1 MKGKTGNLLFLLIV
15 GLLFLS
21 NFGFADQHWTEA
33 LQNEL
38 DLPASINGVHYKCG
52 LPILAEAYAKDPE
65 ATRRIMDAYRA
76 ERLNKA
82 TDTFVSP
89 SGRFIIEYQTS
100 GFDAIP
106 TYDRDNNGT
115 PDYLEF
121 VAKSFDRAW
130 EVEVDS
136 LGFRPPP
143 DQNGQ
148 PKSTYSV
155 ICRKLSNSLY
165 GSTLFIGTNDIA
177 ALPGLNFTSEIEF
190 NTDFS
195 FINSATFNFTTAYPG
210 GNDPIIRDSMAIAV
224 TAAHEFNHA
233 LQLGY
238 RFWSSGEN
246 TLSDIVDLRYIEGSA
261 VYMEEVVANQ
271 VNDYYQYLRSFYR
284 RTDRNWGDSSVL
296 YGDVIFYIMLGNIY
310 GKTITR
316 EIWEEI
322 VNQPSL
328 PAMEA
333 VFQRKESSFNFEL
346 TRLASWMFFSGAN
359 SLPGLLFKEA
369 ANYPDPFLAE
379 SDDILLNSVTSQTVY
394 EDELPPLSFLLLK
407 IPVVAVAEGI
417 SIAVSPANAAIDWG
431 GVNFSF
437 AQPHI
442 QEFPANIFSET
453 FFNSPED
460 DLFEAVISGNW
471 SDVSDSLMDFEV
483 RLRSSNVLETDEIFA
498 YPNVI
503 KPGLEVAQV
512 TFINLPENAV
522 IEIFTGNG
530 VRVASV
536 EPSRTG
542 KIAFWNLTTF
552 QGKPVGTG
560 VYIYRVQS
568 NTKSKSG
575 KILVVR

>member
-1 MKGKTGNLLFLLIV
+1 MKGKTGNLLLFLII
-15 GLLFLS
+15 GLLLS
-21 NFGFADQHWTEA
+21 SSVGFARQHWLAA
-33 LQNEL
+33 LQSKLNL
-38 DLPASINGVHYKCG
+38 QTSVDGIPHKCG

-76 ERLNKA
+76 GRLNKT

-130 EVEVDS
+130 EVEIDS

-155 ICRKLSNSLY
+155 TCRKLSNSLY
-165 GSTLFIGTNDIA
+165 GSTLFFGTNDIS
-177 ALPGLNFTSEIEF
+177 ALPGLNFTSDIEF

-195 FINSATFNFTTAYPG
+195 FVDYPAANG
-210 GNDPIIRDSMAIAV
+210 DPMVRDSMAIAV

-238 RFWSSGEN
+238 RFWSSSDN
-246 TLSDIVDLRYIEGSA
+246 TLSDIVDLRFIEGSA
-261 VYMEEVVANQ
+261 TYMEEVVANQ

-284 RTDRNWGDSSVL
+284 RTDRNWGDSGVL
-296 YGDVIFYIMLGNIY
+296 YGDVIFYIMLGDIH

-322 VNQPSL
+322 VNRPSL

-333 VFQRKESSFNFEL
+333 VFQRKESSFSFEL
-346 TRLASWMFFSGAN
+346 SRLASWMFFSGAN
-359 SLPGLLFKEA
+359 SLPGTLFKEA
-369 ANYPDPFLAE
+369 ANYPDPNLEAA
-379 SDDILLNSVTSQTVY
+379 DDILLNSVASQTVY

-417 SIAVSPANAAIDWG
+417 SIALSPANAAIDWS

-442 QEFPANIFSET
+442 QEFPANVFSET

-471 SDVSDSLMDFEV
+471 SENGDSLMDYEV
-483 RLRSSNVLETDEIFA
+483 LLRSANALDTDEILA

-503 KPGLEVAQV
+503 KPGREAAQV

-568 NTKSKSG
+568 SEKSKSG
-575 KILVVR
+575 KILIVR